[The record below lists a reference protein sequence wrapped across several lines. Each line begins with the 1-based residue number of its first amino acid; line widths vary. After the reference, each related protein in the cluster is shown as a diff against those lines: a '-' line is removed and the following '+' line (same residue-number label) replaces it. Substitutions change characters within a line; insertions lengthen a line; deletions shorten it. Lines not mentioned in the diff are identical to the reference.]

1 MTSLL
6 ISCLTNTEAQDL
18 IEYTLL
24 MAFVIV
30 TMAGLILGIGDSVKT
45 ITSVSNAQINAAD
58 AASR

>member
-1 MTSLL
+1 MISLL
-6 ISCLTNTEAQDL
+6 VSCLANNEAQDL

-45 ITSVSNAQINAAD
+45 ITSMSTSQINAAD
-58 AASR
+58 AMLH